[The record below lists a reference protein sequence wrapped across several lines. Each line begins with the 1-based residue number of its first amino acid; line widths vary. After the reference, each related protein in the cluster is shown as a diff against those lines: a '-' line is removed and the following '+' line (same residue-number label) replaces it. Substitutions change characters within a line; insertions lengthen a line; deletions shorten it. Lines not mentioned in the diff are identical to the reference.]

1 MLSCNNVCLIA
12 WAKVYVLPVPNG
24 PKKTEII
31 IILFNYLKIDKLC
44 KPIIRI
50 GGKLIFVG
58 VVIAIT
64 ASFCLTLSFL
74 SIISIHGCLGLQ
86 GIIGSKKVSGK
97 IILKSAI

>member
-1 MLSCNNVCLIA
+1 MN
-12 WAKVYVLPVPNG
+12 
-24 PKKTEII
+24 
-31 IILFNYLKIDKLC
+31 

-50 GGKLIFVG
+50 GGKLMFVG

-64 ASFCLTLSFL
+64 ASLCFTFNFL
-74 SIISIHGCLGLQ
+74 SIMSTHCRFGLH